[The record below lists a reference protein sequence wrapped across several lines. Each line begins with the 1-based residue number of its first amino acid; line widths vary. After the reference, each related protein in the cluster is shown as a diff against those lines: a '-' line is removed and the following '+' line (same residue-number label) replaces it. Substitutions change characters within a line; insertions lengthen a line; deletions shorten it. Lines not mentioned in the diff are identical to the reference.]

1 MWYSM
6 GDDNCLCGSVL
17 SLQLGG
23 NYWDSRLLKTRDLVE
38 KWKKNDLSQF
48 GIMAWGWGC
57 RLQRL

>member
-1 MWYSM
+1 M